1 MDLVPGWL
9 RSVLHRDSLDESPIL
24 AVERLG
30 SLDRPLQ
37 DTDKDVLLGAVLT
50 MSSSLHVALGMLQQ
64 ALPLEKSQERLG
76 EVLCPTLGHL
86 LTSLRGTMY
95 SFEQNSAPVA
105 GPASPSLPPEPSAE
119 KDIPEPATPQ
129 VPSSKSSRSASPKTN
144 GKQTPV
150 TDNNQHHPS
159 AATLPLAKINS
170 RPSTPSSRRRQR
182 PISTRT
188 DNTERFPSYR
198 DSTST
203 SHLHFELDIHTRS
216 ESHLTKSLQAEIR
229 VHAAIRVAIESL
241 EFAEGQL
248 KVVREVNQLHGG
260 DFEPIQRH
268 FYEGYNRLLL
278 RALELQRR
286 ESGLL
291 SNRESLISAAPIREQ
306 QPYQQPNSYASA
318 QATATPSRQPSVSF
332 QTIPAS
338 QSPATTPRPVATSHA
353 AARLDRQPLERRNT
367 IPGIKQEDDR
377 GSKSRPTLK
386 RRMSLADEL
395 AMAGEDSESGYQDET
410 SEMASSASER
420 DESDLESRDETPSSA
435 EKPGNHGGYSTT
447 DDSAGDESPG
457 DSESDDDDGSRDKT
471 LRAPDLRGYSP
482 NSTNKINHS
491 KLRLSKKYL

>member
-95 SFEQNSAPVA
+95 SFEQNGAPVA

-129 VPSSKSSRSASPKTN
+129 VPSSKT
-144 GKQTPV
+144 
-150 TDNNQHHPS
+150 
-159 AATLPLAKINS
+159 KINS

-216 ESHLTKSLQAEIR
+216 ESHLTKSLQAEKR

-338 QSPATTPRPVATSHA
+338 QSPATTPRPVANSHA

-367 IPGIKQEDDR
+367 IPGIKQE
-377 GSKSRPTLK
+377 GEHSPSHHPPTPPPPSRPTLK

-410 SEMASSASER
+410 SEIASSASER

-491 KLRLSKKYL
+491 KLRLSKKHL